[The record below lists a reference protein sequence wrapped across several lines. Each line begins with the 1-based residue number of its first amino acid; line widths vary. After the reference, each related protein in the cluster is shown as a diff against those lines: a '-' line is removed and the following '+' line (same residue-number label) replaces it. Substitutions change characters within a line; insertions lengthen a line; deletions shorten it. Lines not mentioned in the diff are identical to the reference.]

1 MPTIDVDAPVDAAD
15 RCGVRCVVPTLQTD
29 AVEAA
34 RARLPGTAAMLAAS
48 EVAAM
53 LANPTRLRLL
63 AALLPSG
70 DRDAPTL
77 CVCDLSS
84 VAGASETATS
94 HQLRMLRLSGMVAQR
109 REGRT
114 VYYRMAP
121 DVALQQAVTALLR
134 GGPTWA
140 R

>member
-1 MPTIDVDAPVDAAD
+1 MSSELDDAGERCGEQCAVPALHVDAV
-15 RCGVRCVVPTLQTD
+15 G
-29 AVEAA
+29 AA
-34 RARLPGTAAMLAAS
+34 RQRIPGAAALLAAS
-48 EVAAM
+48 EAAAM

-63 AALLPSG
+63 AALLPTG
-70 DRDAPTL
+70 GDAPTL
-77 CVCDLSS
+77 CVCDLSA

-94 HQLRMLRLSGMVAQR
+94 HQLRMLRLSGMVVQR

-114 VYYRMAP
+114 VYYRMTT
-121 DVALQQAVTALLR
+121 DSALHQAVVALLR